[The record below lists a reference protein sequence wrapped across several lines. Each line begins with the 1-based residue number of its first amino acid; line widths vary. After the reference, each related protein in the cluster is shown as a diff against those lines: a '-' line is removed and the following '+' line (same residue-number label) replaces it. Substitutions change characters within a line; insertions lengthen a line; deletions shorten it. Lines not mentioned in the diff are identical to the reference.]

1 MSGEA
6 SPIQDIVPHLLRRDP
21 VGKQAENYHLHG
33 SSDTIRM
40 RAMTPAPSATVQSD
54 PNVTVT
60 ETAVSHQSAASEHG
74 ESSVSSVNGNGAT
87 AMRRKAHVMYGA
99 LLYSML
105 LSGWNDGT
113 TGPLLPRI
121 QAVYHV
127 CAPCTMGRR
136 RSELIGNFS
145 RSALPSFPLSS
156 C

>member
-6 SPIQDIVPHLLRRDP
+6 FPLEDIVPHLLRRDP
-21 VGKQAENYHLHG
+21 VGKQADSYHHG

-40 RAMTPAPSATVQSD
+40 RAMTPTPSTAVQSD

-60 ETAVSHQSAASEHG
+60 ENAVPDQSASSEHG
-74 ESSVSSVNGNGAT
+74 ESSVSSVNGNAAT
-87 AMRRKAHVMYGA
+87 SMRRKAHVMYGA

-127 CAPCTMGRR
+127 CAPGALYCR
-136 RSELIGNFS
+136 RSELIGNIS
-145 RSALPSFPLSS
+145 RSALPSFPLSL

>member
-1 MSGEA
+1 MSGDAFPLE
-6 SPIQDIVPHLLRRDP
+6 DIVPHLLRRDP

-40 RAMTPAPSATVQSD
+40 RATTPAPSTTVQSD

-60 ETAVSHQSAASEHG
+60 ENAVPDQSASSEHG
-74 ESSVSSVNGNGAT
+74 ESSVLSVDGNA
-87 AMRRKAHVMYGA
+87 AMSMRRKAHVMYGA

-127 CAPCTMGRR
+127 CAPG
-136 RSELIGNFS
+136 
-145 RSALPSFPLSS
+145 ALW
-156 C
+156 